1 MNELLLEFIDT
12 LTPRVHDL
20 RAAWQRNDWKV
31 VEALAHKLRGSA
43 GLYGYPELSALAD
56 TLEQQAKQEV
66 FEASTTILEIVGQSE
81 RIVAG
86 RDYTAQGSPSLPAH

>member
-1 MNELLLEFIDT
+1 
-12 LTPRVHDL
+12 
-20 RAAWQRNDWKV
+20 V